1 MPPPSVLW
9 SETDALNQIAA
20 FVRAACPELQAADVY
35 RAQPGASPA
44 KWGVAVVIFPL
55 TTIPEY
61 ASPFGAE
68 SDSAQRQ
75 RWQVQVTAAAAGNWT
90 VTLLGQSAA
99 PFVAGPGDTPATIAT
114 GLMAAVDAL
123 ALPVT
128 TSAVAPPPPGTF
140 QVLGDVAGASL
151 GVSVQAPVGGVVSL
165 TVVDDNIR
173 RAVWNWG
180 VYRVRLIFRDAPSAQ
195 AVPTAGP
202 RYLAAML
209 ADRVRM
215 WLQASSLPATNGLA
229 YPYRRDQLQAAPA
242 RLSWLRTGDP
252 ITASEV
258 ENTTWVRVV
267 SYDVEFQTPVG
278 MTHDVPSLDAF
289 GLAAPPVISDP

>member
-1 MPPPSVLW
+1 MGAPVYLW
-9 SETDALNQIAA
+9 SEVDALNQVAA

-44 KWGVAVVIFPL
+44 KFGAAVVIFPL
-55 TTIPEY
+55 TTIPEH

-75 RWQVQVTAAAAGNWT
+75 RWQVQVTTAAAGNWT
-90 VTLLGQSAA
+90 VTLLGQTTA
-99 PFVAGPGDTPATIAT
+99 PFVAGPADTPSTIAAE
-114 GLMAAVDAL
+114 LMSAVDAL

-128 TSAVAPPPPGTF
+128 TSAVFPPPPGAF
-140 QVLGDVAGASL
+140 QVLADVAGTSL
-151 GVSVQAPVGGVVSL
+151 GLNVQAPVGGAASL
-165 TVVDDNIR
+165 SVLDDNIR
-173 RAVWNWG
+173 RAVYNWG
-180 VYRVRLIFRDAPSAQ
+180 VYRVRLIFRDVPSAQ

-209 ADRVRM
+209 ADRVRL

-258 ENTTWVRVV
+258 EGQTWVRVV

-278 MTHDVPSLDAF
+278 MTHDVPSLDAI
-289 GLAAPPVISDP
+289 GLAQDVVIANP

>member
-1 MPPPSVLW
+1 MGAPVYLW
-9 SETDALNQIAA
+9 SEVDALNQVAA
-20 FVRAACPELQAADVY
+20 FVRGACPEVQPADIY
-35 RAQPGASPA
+35 RAQSGASPA
-44 KWGVAVVIFPL
+44 KWGAAVVIFPL
-55 TTIPEY
+55 TTVPEY

-75 RWQVQVTAAAAGNWT
+75 RWQVQVTTAAVGDWT
-90 VTLLGQSAA
+90 VTLLGQTTS
-99 PFVAGPGDTPATIAT
+99 PFAAGPGDTPATIAA
-114 GLMAAVDAL
+114 GLMAAMNAL

-128 TSAVAPPPPGTF
+128 TSAVAPPPPGSF
-140 QVLGDVAGASL
+140 QVTGDVAGASL
-151 GVSVQAPVGGVVSL
+151 GVSVQAPVGGAASL

-180 VYRVRLIFRDAPSAQ
+180 IYRVRLIFRDVPSAQ

-209 ADRVRM
+209 ADRVRL
-215 WLQASSLPATNGLA
+215 WLQASSLPVTNGLA

-258 ENTTWVRVV
+258 EGQTWVRVV

-278 MTHDVPSLDAF
+278 MTHDVPSLDTI
-289 GLAAPPVISDP
+289 GLAPPVIADP

>member
-1 MPPPSVLW
+1 MGAPVYLW
-9 SETDALNQIAA
+9 SEVDALNQVAA

-44 KWGVAVVIFPL
+44 KWGAAVVIFPL
-55 TTIPEY
+55 TTIPEH

-68 SDSAQRQ
+68 SDSPQRQ
-75 RWQVQVTAAAAGNWT
+75 RWQVQVTTAAAGNWT
-90 VTLLGQSAA
+90 VTLLGQTTA
-99 PFVAGPGDTPATIAT
+99 PFAAGPGDTPATIAA

-128 TSAVAPPPPGTF
+128 ASAVAPPPPGAF
-140 QVLGDVAGASL
+140 QVLGDVAGESL
-151 GVSVQAPVGGVVSL
+151 GVSVQAPVGGVASL
-165 TVVDDNIR
+165 AVVDDNIR
-173 RAVWNWG
+173 RAVYNWG
-180 VYRVRLIFRDAPSAQ
+180 VYRVRLIFRDVPSAQ

-209 ADRVRM
+209 ADRVRL

-258 ENTTWVRVV
+258 ENNTWVRVV

-278 MTHDVPSLDAF
+278 MTHDVPSLDAI
-289 GLAAPPVISDP
+289 GLAQDVVIADP

>member
-1 MPPPSVLW
+1 MGAPVYLW
-9 SETDALNQIAA
+9 SEVDALNQVAA
-20 FVRAACPELQAADVY
+20 FVRAACPELQATDVY

-44 KWGVAVVIFPL
+44 KWGAAVVIFPL

-75 RWQVQVTAAAAGNWT
+75 RWQVQVTTAAVGNWT
-90 VTLLGQSAA
+90 VTLMGQTSA
-99 PFVAGPGDTPATIAT
+99 PFVAGPGDTPATIAA

-128 TSAVAPPPPGTF
+128 TSAVAPPPPGAF

-151 GVSVQAPVGGVVSL
+151 GVSVSAPVGGSVSL

-180 VYRVRLIFRDAPSAQ
+180 VYRVRLFFRDVPSAQ
-195 AVPTAGP
+195 AVPSGP
-202 RYLAAML
+202 RYVAAML
-209 ADRVRM
+209 ADRVRL
-215 WLQASSLPATNGLA
+215 WLQASSLPVTNGLA
-229 YPYRRDQLQAAPA
+229 CPYRRDQLQAAPA

-258 ENTTWVRVV
+258 ENNTWVRVV

-278 MTHDVPSLDAF
+278 MTHDVPSLDAI
-289 GLAAPPVISDP
+289 GLATQPVIAEQ